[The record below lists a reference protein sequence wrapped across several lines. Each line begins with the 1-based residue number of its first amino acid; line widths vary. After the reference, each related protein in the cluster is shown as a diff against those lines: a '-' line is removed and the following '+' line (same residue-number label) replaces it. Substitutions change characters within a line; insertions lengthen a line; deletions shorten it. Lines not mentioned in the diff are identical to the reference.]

1 MKHVFGKTI
10 GGEENALFYGFLLKN
25 FNFVIS
31 QQVVLCLHTYIHKK
45 RLSG

>member
-1 MKHVFGKTI
+1 MP
-10 GGEENALFYGFLLKN
+10 FYGFLLKK

-45 RLSG
+45 G